1 MTAQASKRMS
11 EVKNYPSLSRFV
23 FLKDNSGI
31 VAAETERIAQSR
43 THGALL
49 GLVKGEVEAVIDF
62 LILIALLMVDG
73 GGNDILAYRKGAE
86 HCLKGACSTE
96 KVTCHRFGR
105 ADVEVFGMFAKH
117 LLDSLDFRNIAYGG

>member
-73 GGNDILAYRKGAE
+73 GGNDILAYRKG
-86 HCLKGACSTE
+86 
-96 KVTCHRFGR
+96 
-105 ADVEVFGMFAKH
+105 
-117 LLDSLDFRNIAYGG
+117 